1 MPTFLNPASNP
12 APSPIVPNEPKEDV
26 SFVTPCTNS
35 FKIFTPVFNVSDCTI
50 LFTNSVH
57 ELDNA
62 LSLPYFVQQ
71 RSLIFASY
79 SL

>member
-1 MPTFLNPASNP
+1 MFFIPANNPT
-12 APSPIVPNEPKEDV
+12 PSPIVPKVPSEDV
-26 SFVTPCTNS
+26 SLVTHWTNAFS
-35 FKIFTPVFNVSDCTI
+35 IFTPAFKSFDFTT

-57 ELDNA
+57 ELERA